1 MLEPAEVKAARRA
14 LGLTQAQL
22 AARAGVSQSFVAKL
36 EAGAL
41 DPSFSAMKRISL
53 ALESARRAGEKK
65 VIDVMHRGV
74 VAVSPADLLKKAA
87 QLMRAR
93 GISQL
98 PVLVRGRPVGMVTE
112 ADLLAALADGRAGP
126 VGGVMGDAPPTIAP
140 SAGVRAVG
148 DLLRWWPIIIVA
160 ERGRIVGVVTKSD
173 LLGAL

>member
-14 LGLTQAQL
+14 LGFTQAQL

-74 VAVSPADLLKKAA
+74 VAVSPADALRKAA

-98 PVLVRGRPVGMVTE
+98 PILVRGRPVGMVTE

-126 VGGVMGDAPPTIAP
+126 VGDVMGDAPPVIAP
-140 SAGVRAVG
+140 KASMRAVS
-148 DLLRWWPIIIVA
+148 DLLRYFPIVLVSDK
-160 ERGRIVGVVTKSD
+160 GRLVGVVTKSD